1 MSEPATMYSIAR
13 CGFDKAQISRNASSA
28 DDAVTSAKNS
38 AGRLLLVLTLS
49 F

>member
-1 MSEPATMYSIAR
+1 MSEPATIYSIAR
-13 CGFDKAQISRNASSA
+13 CGFDKAQISRNTSSA

-38 AGRLLLVLTLS
+38 AGRLFVILTLS